1 MIQAHRQ
8 SAQPLSKKTNCL
20 VPPVFSNL
28 KIRSS
33 MACQVS
39 VVCNRFQSAYRAR
52 RLALKRPQFAFDGVE
67 SDKFFSFDERK
78 KVGVFISPDFVKGR
92 FFSGTNNDRQNAR
105 TCGDESKKRQEF
117 FTITE
122 RSGQYRSA
130 AQDAQESKNGVESF
144 IEVFGQAVKRDGIG
158 DVQSGFVWGPF
169 IIPDFHD
176 QSLFV
181 LESEAEDSAQ
191 AAHYFLLAF
200 PWERFLQKDWS
211 SLDSKSGSIKRV
223 FPPLFLALEVGH
235 VEAG

>member
-1 MIQAHRQ
+1 MNQADRQ

-20 VPPVFSNL
+20 IPPVFSNS

-39 VVCNRFQSAYRAR
+39 VVCNRFKSAYRAR
-52 RLALKRPQFAFDGVE
+52 RLALKSPQFAFDGVE

-105 TCGDESKKRQEF
+105 ACGDESKKRQEF
-117 FTITE
+117 FTVTKHGGE
-122 RSGQYRSA
+122 DCRS

-158 DVQSGFVWGPF
+158 DVKSGFVRGPF
-169 IIPDFHD
+169 IVPDFHS

-181 LESEAEDSAQ
+181 LESEAADSAQ
-191 AAHYFLLAF
+191 AEHYFLLAF
-200 PWERFLQKDWS
+200 PWERSLEEDWS
-211 SLDSKSGSIKRV
+211 SLDSKSGSIKRA
-223 FPPLFLALEVGH
+223 FPPLSLALEVGH

>member
-20 VPPVFSNL
+20 VPPAFRNL

-39 VVCNRFQSAYRAR
+39 VERNRFKSAYRAR
-52 RLALKRPQFAFDGVE
+52 RLPLKRPQFAFDGFE
-67 SDKFFSFDERK
+67 SDKFFSFNERK
-78 KVGVFISPDFVKGR
+78 KIGVFISPDFVQRR

-105 TCGDESKKRQEF
+105 AGCDKSKNCQEF

-122 RSGQYRSA
+122 SSGQYRSA
-130 AQDAQESKNGVESF
+130 AQDAQESKSSVESF
-144 IEVFGQAVKRDGIG
+144 IEVFGQAVKHDGIG
-158 DVQSGFVWGPF
+158 DVQSGFVRGPF
-169 IIPDFHD
+169 IVPDFHG

-181 LESEAEDSAQ
+181 LESEAADSAQ
-191 AAHYFLLAF
+191 AEHYFLLAF

-211 SLDSKSGSIKRV
+211 SLDSRSGSIKRA
-223 FPPLFLALEVGH
+223 FPPLFRALEVEH
-235 VEAG
+235 AEAR